1 MKTARDDGQARAGIT
16 TGSRI
21 TRLALAFSLL
31 MAADTM
37 PASAGPFSEL
47 AGSWAG
53 AGTLTRRAGTNER
66 LRCQARYD
74 VGNAGEQVNLR
85 LTCASDTFKFDLSG
99 YILNT
104 GGAISGQWSEPNY
117 NSSGSLD
124 GHVGDGKINAHAV
137 GNTFSA
143 HLAVVTQGN
152 RQSVTIQPQETDV
165 TRVSL
170 SFQRR

>member
-1 MKTARDDGQARAGIT
+1 
-16 TGSRI
+16 
-21 TRLALAFSLL
+21 
-31 MAADTM
+31 M
-37 PASAGPFSEL
+37 PAFAGPFTEL

-53 AGTLTRRAGTNER
+53 AGTLTRKAGTNER

-85 LTCASDTFKFDLSG
+85 LTCASDTFKFDLTG
-99 YILNT
+99 YIISN

-124 GHVGDGKINAHAV
+124 GRVSDGKIDAHAV

-143 HLAVVTQGN
+143 YLIVGTQGN

-170 SFQRR
+170 TFQRR

>member
-1 MKTARDDGQARAGIT
+1 MTRRTGRTVVAIVVSLFSLSGIGARPSLAG
-16 TGSRI
+16 
-21 TRLALAFSLL
+21 AFS
-31 MAADTM
+31 D
-37 PASAGPFSEL
+37 L

-53 AGTLTRRAGTNER
+53 GGTLTRKDGNNER

-74 VGNAGEQVNLR
+74 VGGSGDQVNLSIR
-85 LTCASDTFKFDLSG
+85 CASDSFKFDLSG
-99 YILNT
+99 YIINSAGT
-104 GGAISGQWSEPNY
+104 ISGQWSEPNY

-124 GHVGDGKINAHAV
+124 GRVGDGKINAHAV

-143 HLAVVTQGN
+143 LLQVSTQGS

-170 SFQRR
+170 SLQRR